1 MATFQAR
8 IEDLTGMVED
18 AYKSGNSDADT
29 INDAIRDA
37 IYEIINLAP
46 PEMIHAVTQSSSEQV
61 SNGINNPNIKI
72 LQVLREAGVDNDF
85 IACKE
90 MGLDYERKVQ
100 NPSSPFY
107 ATKENPVFIRKDAK
121 IYVYPAPSSNP
132 DTFKYTYAN
141 YPTGD
146 YANQSTIAT
155 FPDEWEYIVV
165 YGAAVRCCNRLMS
178 NIDAE
183 IKDATDNAKLLFDTQ
198 LNDVSGGAG
207 TAESI
212 LHFLSEEDSEMVQA
226 TSTGAQAELARMQSL
241 LAEKQSLQQNIQNL
255 SGMYKSA
262 LQSAGLAQFAQQ
274 SPQGQ

>member
-8 IEDLTGMVED
+8 IEDLTGIVED

-183 IKDATDNAKLLFDTQ
+183 IKDATDNAKKLFDTQ
-198 LNDVSGGAG
+198 LDDQSGGEG

>member
-8 IEDLTGMVED
+8 IEDLTGIVED

-183 IKDATDNAKLLFDTQ
+183 IKDATDNAKKLFDTQ
-198 LNDVSGGAG
+198 LDDQSGGGG

>member
-8 IEDLTGMVED
+8 IDDLVGQVGSTYIVG
-18 AYKSGNSDADT
+18 SPDT
-29 INDAIRDA
+29 NFVNDAIRDT

-46 PEMIHAVTQSSSEQV
+46 PEMIHAVTQSSSEQT
-61 SNGINNPNIKI
+61 SNGIDNPNIKI

-146 YANQSTIAT
+146 YAGQSTIAT

-165 YGAAVRCCNRLMS
+165 YGTAVRCCNHIMA
-178 NIDAE
+178 NIDVE
-183 IKDATDNAKLLFDTQ
+183 IRDATDNAKKLFDTQ
-198 LNDVSGGAG
+198 LDDVSGGQG

>member
-1 MATFQAR
+1 
-8 IEDLTGMVED
+8 
-18 AYKSGNSDADT
+18 
-29 INDAIRDA
+29 
-37 IYEIINLAP
+37 
-46 PEMIHAVTQSSSEQV
+46 
-61 SNGINNPNIKI
+61 
-72 LQVLREAGVDNDF
+72 
-85 IACKE
+85 
-90 MGLDYERKVQ
+90 
-100 NPSSPFY
+100 
-107 ATKENPVFIRKDAK
+107 
-121 IYVYPAPSSNP
+121 
-132 DTFKYTYAN
+132 
-141 YPTGD
+141 GD

-183 IKDATDNAKLLFDTQ
+183 IKDATDNAKKLFDTQ
-198 LNDVSGGAG
+198 LDDQSGGEG

>member
-146 YANQSTIAT
+146 YAGQSAIAT

-178 NIDAE
+178 NIDTE

>member
-146 YANQSTIAT
+146 YAGQSAIAT

-183 IKDATDNAKLLFDTQ
+183 IKDATDNAKKLFDTQ
-198 LNDVSGGAG
+198 LDDQSGGGG